1 MSNFFELSDSKKKSL
16 SFSELSNYAQRFNIE
31 VVKTSEKTGKKIN
44 KKKEELVTDLNAV
57 YLKNKIQEKM
67 KNEKKIIKSSK
78 LMKNDIKMP
87 KIIGYYQDE
96 QKLFNGD
103 ENYKKNMLENK
114 KYIEDKYKIKLDFG
128 NIIYYGDFYIWNN
141 EKFIYIESYEKN
153 NVIFLIISR
162 EITQYIN
169 DSIKYFESINNT
181 ETIKMMKNIGK
192 ELKLSK
198 IELSLND
205 KYLSILDFDVNELVG
220 IHFNY
225 VYKNTTGLIE
235 VEVNYMN
242 VKGEIDKKF
251 PSYCFQTEKLE
262 ISFLKLVDF
271 QYKLSM
277 HQFEFVCKLE
287 ADPEIEIKPKW
298 TNTILV
304 KNKKVIIGNIEEN
317 IKSSYECI
325 VYCNMYEKFKN
336 EEIIQNLLI
345 EEFDYN
351 ELLLI
356 NSKKEFLIM
365 KDFNDFDSFITNNR
379 IF

>member
-1 MSNFFELSDSKKKSL
+1 MSNFFELSDSKKKNL

-57 YLKNKIQEKM
+57 YLKNKIQEKK

-103 ENYKKNMLENK
+103 ENYRKNMLENK
-114 KYIEDKYKIKLDFG
+114 KYIEDKYKIKLEFG

-225 VYKNTTGLIE
+225 VYKNTNGLIE
-235 VEVNYMN
+235 IEINYMN
-242 VKGEIDKKF
+242 IKGEIDKKF
-251 PSYCFQTEKLE
+251 PSYCFQTENLE

-287 ADPEIEIKPKW
+287 AEPEIEIKPKW

>member
-1 MSNFFELSDSKKKSL
+1 MSNFFELSNSKKKSL

>member
-192 ELKLSK
+192 QLKLSK

-251 PSYCFQTEKLE
+251 PSYCFQTENLE

>member
-192 ELKLSK
+192 QLKLSK
-198 IELSLND
+198 IELSLNC
-205 KYLSILDFDVNELVG
+205 SIVMRTRDETPASSDRKFGGICWGRAMMTYGGLV
-220 IHFNY
+220 
-225 VYKNTTGLIE
+225 
-235 VEVNYMN
+235 
-242 VKGEIDKKF
+242 
-251 PSYCFQTEKLE
+251 EKDLCWA
-262 ISFLKLVDF
+262 L
-271 QYKLSM
+271 
-277 HQFEFVCKLE
+277 
-287 ADPEIEIKPKW
+287 
-298 TNTILV
+298 
-304 KNKKVIIGNIEEN
+304 
-317 IKSSYECI
+317 
-325 VYCNMYEKFKN
+325 
-336 EEIIQNLLI
+336 
-345 EEFDYN
+345 
-351 ELLLI
+351 
-356 NSKKEFLIM
+356 
-365 KDFNDFDSFITNNR
+365 
-379 IF
+379 

>member
-1 MSNFFELSDSKKKSL
+1 MSNFFELTDSKKKSL
-16 SFSELSNYAQRFNIE
+16 SISELSNYAQRFNIE
-31 VVKTSEKTGKKIN
+31 VQKISDKTGKKIN
-44 KKKEELVTDLNAV
+44 KKKEELINELNTV
-57 YLKNKIQEKM
+57 YLRNKIQEKK
-67 KNEKKIIKSSK
+67 KNDEKVEKSSK
-78 LMKNDIKMP
+78 LNKNELKKP
-87 KIIGYYQDE
+87 KIIGYYPDE
-96 QKLFNGD
+96 KKLFSCD
-103 ENYKKNMLENK
+103 ENYRKNMLANK
-114 KYIEDKYKIKLDFG
+114 KYIEDKYKIKLEFG

-205 KYLSILDFDVNELVG
+205 KYLSKLDFDVNELVG

-251 PSYCFQTEKLE
+251 PSYCFQTENLE

-287 ADPEIEIKPKW
+287 AEPEIEIKPKW

-304 KNKKVIIGNIEEN
+304 KNKKINIGNIEEN

-365 KDFNDFDSFITNNR
+365 KDFNEFDNFIKNNR
-379 IF
+379 FF

>member
-1 MSNFFELSDSKKKSL
+1 
-16 SFSELSNYAQRFNIE
+16 
-31 VVKTSEKTGKKIN
+31 
-44 KKKEELVTDLNAV
+44 
-57 YLKNKIQEKM
+57 
-67 KNEKKIIKSSK
+67 
-78 LMKNDIKMP
+78 
-87 KIIGYYQDE
+87 
-96 QKLFNGD
+96 
-103 ENYKKNMLENK
+103 MLENK
-114 KYIEDKYKIKLDFG
+114 KYIEDKYKIKLEFG

-192 ELKLSK
+192 QLKLSK

>member
-1 MSNFFELSDSKKKSL
+1 
-16 SFSELSNYAQRFNIE
+16 
-31 VVKTSEKTGKKIN
+31 
-44 KKKEELVTDLNAV
+44 
-57 YLKNKIQEKM
+57 
-67 KNEKKIIKSSK
+67 
-78 LMKNDIKMP
+78 MKNDIKMP

-192 ELKLSK
+192 QLKLSK

-251 PSYCFQTEKLE
+251 PSYCFQTENLE

>member
-1 MSNFFELSDSKKKSL
+1 MSNFFELSESKKKSL
-16 SFSELSNYAQRFNIE
+16 SISELSNYAQRFNIE
-31 VVKTSEKTGKKIN
+31 MLKTSEKTGKKIN
-44 KKKEELVTDLNAV
+44 KKKEELINEINNV
-57 YLKNKIQEKM
+57 YLKNKIQEKK

-87 KIIGYYQDE
+87 KIIGYYPDE

-181 ETIKMMKNIGK
+181 ENIKIMKNIGK
-192 ELKLSK
+192 ELTISK

-225 VYKNTTGLIE
+225 VYKNGTFIFE
-235 VEVNYMN
+235 VEINYMN
-242 VKGEIDKKF
+242 AKGEIDKKF
-251 PSYCFQTEKLE
+251 PSYYFQTENLE

-277 HQFEFVCKLE
+277 NQFEFIFKLE
-287 ADPEIEIKPKW
+287 AEPECEIKPKW
-298 TNTILV
+298 TNNILV
-304 KNKKVIIGNIEEN
+304 KNKKINIGNIEEN

-345 EEFDYN
+345 EEFNYN

-365 KDFNDFDSFITNNR
+365 KDFNDFDSFIENNR

>member
-16 SFSELSNYAQRFNIE
+16 SFLELSNYAQRFNIE

-103 ENYKKNMLENK
+103 ENYRKNMLENK

-141 EKFIYIESYEKN
+141 EKFIYIESYERN
-153 NVIFLIISR
+153 NNIYLIISR
-162 EITQYIN
+162 EVTQYVN
-169 DSIKYFESINNT
+169 DSIKYFEVINNI
-181 ETIKMMKNIGK
+181 EISENMKNIGK
-192 ELKLSK
+192 KLRLSK
-198 IELSLND
+198 IELSPND
-205 KYLSILDFDVNELVG
+205 KCLSKLDFDLNELVG
-220 IHFNY
+220 IYFNY
-225 VYKNTTGLIE
+225 DYKNGESIFE
-235 VEVNYMN
+235 VEINYMN
-242 VKGEIDKKF
+242 TKGEIDKKF
-251 PSYCFQTEKLE
+251 PSYCFQIENLE

-277 HQFEFVCKLE
+277 HQFEFICKLE
-287 ADPEIEIKPKW
+287 AEPEIEIKPKW

-304 KNKKVIIGNIEEN
+304 KNIKINIGNSEEN
-317 IKSSYECI
+317 IKSTYECI
-325 VYCNMYEKFKN
+325 VYCNMHEKFKN
-336 EEIIQNLLI
+336 EEIIKNLLI

-365 KDFNDFDSFITNNR
+365 KDLNHFDNFIENNK
-379 IF
+379 II

>member
-192 ELKLSK
+192 QLKLSK

-298 TNTILV
+298 TNSILV

>member
-251 PSYCFQTEKLE
+251 PSYCFQTENLE

>member
-103 ENYKKNMLENK
+103 ENYMKNMLENK

-251 PSYCFQTEKLE
+251 PSYCFQTENLE

-277 HQFEFVCKLE
+277 HQFDFVCKLE

-304 KNKKVIIGNIEEN
+304 KNKKINIGNIEEN

-379 IF
+379 FF

>member
-103 ENYKKNMLENK
+103 ENYRKNMLENK
-114 KYIEDKYKIKLDFG
+114 KYIEDKYKIKLEFG

-192 ELKLSK
+192 QLKLSK

-251 PSYCFQTEKLE
+251 PSYCFQTENLE